1 MASIFSFDYDNKHG
15 VAEST
20 LLLATMSGGH
30 FYNGISDEDIDNGSV
45 VVIDIENYQEQDLI
59 KVQKPTT
66 KDRVCLVLT
75 APKIYEEY
83 TKKMQEEHYFYN
95 AAGEVMRVYEIYDTD
110 RFTLSK
116 EAFDE
121 DAVPEVGKYVI
132 VKNNSYKLTTS
143 DEEPTGVAFVGKIY
157 AQANNG
163 NYRVFVKRN
172 RAVEA

>member
-1 MASIFSFDYDNKHG
+1 MASVWEFDYTNKHG

-20 LLLATMSGGH
+20 LMLATMSGGH
-30 FYNGISDEDIDNGSV
+30 FYNGISDENIDNGSV

-66 KDRVCLVLT
+66 KDKVCLVLT

-83 TKKMQEEHYFYN
+83 TKKQQEEAYFFN
-95 AAGEVMRVYEIYDTD
+95 AAGEAMRVYEIYDTD

-116 EAFDE
+116 EAFDK
-121 DAVPEVGKYVI
+121 DALPEVGKYVV
-132 VKNNSYKLTTS
+132 VKDNSFKLTTA
-143 DEEPTGVAFVGKIY
+143 DAEPEGVGFVGKIY

>member
-1 MASIFSFDYDNKHG
+1 MASIFSFDYDNKRG

-20 LLLATMSGGH
+20 LMLATMSGGH
-30 FYNGISDEDIDNGSV
+30 FYNGIADEDIDNGSV
-45 VVIDIENYQEQDLI
+45 VVIDIENYQEQDLF
-59 KVQKPTT
+59 KVVAPKTT
-66 KDRVCLVLT
+66 DKVCLVLT

-95 AAGEVMRVYEIYDTD
+95 AAGEAMRIYEIYDTD

-121 DAVPEVGKYVI
+121 DAVPEVGKYVV
-132 VKNNSYKLTTS
+132 VKDDSYKLTTA
-143 DEEPTGVAFVGKIY
+143 DDEPTGVAFVGKIY
-157 AQANNG
+157 AIANNG
-163 NYRVFVKRN
+163 NYRIFVKRN

>member
-1 MASIFSFDYDNKHG
+1 MASVWGFDYTKKHG

-20 LLLATMSGGH
+20 LMLATMSGGH

-59 KVQKPTT
+59 KVEAPTT
-66 KDRVCLVLT
+66 TKKVCLVLT

-83 TKKMQEEHYFYN
+83 TKKQQEECYFFN
-95 AAGEVMRVYEIYDTD
+95 GAGEAMRVYEIYDTD

-121 DAVPEVGKYVI
+121 DAVPEVGKYAV
-132 VKNNSYKLTTS
+132 VKDGSFKLTTS
-143 DEEPTGVAFVGKIY
+143 DDEPTGVAFVGKIY
-157 AQANNG
+157 AVANNG
-163 NYRVFVKRN
+163 NYRIFVKRN
-172 RAVEA
+172 RDVE